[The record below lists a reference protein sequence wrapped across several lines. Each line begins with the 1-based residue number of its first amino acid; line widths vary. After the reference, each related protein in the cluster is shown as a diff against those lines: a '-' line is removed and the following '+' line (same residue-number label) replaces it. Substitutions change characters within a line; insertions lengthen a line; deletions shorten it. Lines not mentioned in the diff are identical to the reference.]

1 MALVLTDVDRDDGN
15 PGSGDG
21 STAYV
26 SFGVVNA
33 NNALIE
39 TAVNNLLGQSGRD
52 FALSDETSDLTTGTK
67 ITWYPLYAVTLVG
80 VYTSVTVA
88 PTDSP
93 LIVDIHASGTTLMD
107 TNKIQIETG
116 EFHSSD
122 ATTQPTLT
130 DTSLAQFEKV
140 EIIVDQIGSTIAGA
154 GLKCYILWTR
164 TA

>member
-39 TAVNNLLGQSGRD
+39 TAVNNLQEQSGRD
-52 FALSDETSDLTTGTK
+52 FALSDEVTALTTGTK
-67 ITWYPLYAVTLVG
+67 LTWYPPYAVTLTG
-80 VYTSVTVA
+80 VYTSVALA
-88 PTDSP
+88 PTDAP

-107 TNKIQIETG
+107 TDKIQIESG

-122 ATTQPTLT
+122 ATTQPDLT
-130 DTSLAQFEKV
+130 DTSLAAFEKV

-154 GLKCYILWTR
+154 GLKCYLLWEP
-164 TA
+164 AA